1 MARRIVFIL
10 VVALLA
16 GCSGGGAVVFAPTP
30 APPDA
35 SPLRY
40 QHPSGA
46 FSVSVPRQWSLYEQ
60 HTSELASASFAP
72 PGEDE
77 PTLTFAAINLGSE
90 IDVAAFGGLIDQY
103 QAQVRSDVEVY
114 TEQSREAMGDGSWRL
129 TGMRNGPDGRGIP
142 VNTFIERAG
151 TLFGVI
157 EVTLGGT
164 VSLPDLQTIVNTF
177 RLGTAEALQVADLP
191 ALNSTKS
198 SGLGIL
204 HVATWTTQ
212 EGVFFI
218 TGEVAN
224 YGITPV
230 DRVPVQASLHTADN
244 LEVAFAEDAIMGH
257 GIPPGGFAPFSLRF
271 GQGQPTLAVDYRLSI
286 GGDWQPDT
294 AIQIIG
300 PESLSWTDSFEYDV
314 FGRLTISGTVTN
326 NGTAPVT
333 SLRAAVTV
341 FDGAQN
347 VIAAG
352 FSDLGEGAIAP
363 GESALFEILLPDV
376 GGTPAN
382 YIVNV
387 QGLPG

>member
-1 MARRIVFIL
+1 MARRIIFI
-10 VVALLA
+10 VVMALLA

-30 APPDA
+30 APPDR

-60 HTSELASASFAP
+60 HTSELAAASFAP
-72 PGEDE
+72 PGAHE
-77 PTLTFAAINLGSE
+77 PALTFAAINLGSE
-90 IDVAAFGGLIDQY
+90 IDAAAFGGLIDQY
-103 QAQVRSDVEVY
+103 QSQVRSDVEVY

-129 TGMRNGPDGRGIP
+129 TGMRNGPDGLGIP

-157 EVTLGGT
+157 EVTLGGPAG
-164 VSLPDLQTIVNTF
+164 LADLQTIVNTF
-177 RLGTAEALQVADLP
+177 QLGTAEALQTANLA
-191 ALNSTKS
+191 ALNSAKS
-198 SGLGIL
+198 SSLGIL
-204 HVATWTTQ
+204 HVAAWTT
-212 EGVFFI
+212 EAGVFFI

-224 YGITPV
+224 YGTTPV
-230 DRVPVQASLHTADN
+230 DRVPVQAALHTADN
-244 LEVAFAEDAIMGH
+244 LQVAFAEDTIMGH

-271 GQGQPTLAVDYRLSI
+271 GQGQPSLAVDYRLTV
-286 GGDWQPDT
+286 GAGWQPDT
-294 AIQIIG
+294 SVRLIG
-300 PESLSWTDSFEYDV
+300 QEALSWTDSFDYDV
-314 FGRLTISGTVTN
+314 FGRLIIGGTVTN
-326 NGTAPVT
+326 NGGASVEA
-333 SLRAAVTV
+333 LRAAVTV

-352 FSDLGEGAIAP
+352 FSDLDPGTLAP
-363 GESALFEILLPDV
+363 GESAPFEILLPDV

-382 YIVNV
+382 YIVNI